1 MLNALQAQA
10 LLITYISK
18 SKESTYCKRSH
29 HRPQLWLRAIAQC
42 YDVRILKHLDH
53 HHQSIM
59 VLSLIRNQPSF
70 GQIKSDRNLMIWNGG
85 SILVALIPLI
95 SFFVARH
102 GVANAANNGNNNNNK
117 NKENDGGWFSSWF
130 GNGDENGGN
139 NKNNNQDVVRD
150 GAWWCK
156 FSGQI
161 ALLCNAVFFF
171 IVVQHHVLCGIFP
184 AEEMDCHA
192 SMHTCI
198 SVSHPTLLHAINL
211 LLCLSMNR
219 AWKLGSGRRWPRRT
233 TGRNHMCLHVDFA
246 FVWMLNTIWKSGLD
260 TS

>member
-102 GVANAANNGNNNNNK
+102 GVANAGNNGQVATVRARQPTHYHTMDFI
-117 NKENDGGWFSSWF
+117 E
-130 GNGDENGGN
+130 
-139 NKNNNQDVVRD
+139 QALRHVV
-150 GAWWCK
+150 
-156 FSGQI
+156 
-161 ALLCNAVFFF
+161 
-171 IVVQHHVLCGIFP
+171 
-184 AEEMDCHA
+184 
-192 SMHTCI
+192 T
-198 SVSHPTLLHAINL
+198 
-211 LLCLSMNR
+211 
-219 AWKLGSGRRWPRRT
+219 KLTPSKSLQKIKRR
-233 TGRNHMCLHVDFA
+233 
-246 FVWMLNTIWKSGLD
+246 MLQAR
-260 TS
+260 